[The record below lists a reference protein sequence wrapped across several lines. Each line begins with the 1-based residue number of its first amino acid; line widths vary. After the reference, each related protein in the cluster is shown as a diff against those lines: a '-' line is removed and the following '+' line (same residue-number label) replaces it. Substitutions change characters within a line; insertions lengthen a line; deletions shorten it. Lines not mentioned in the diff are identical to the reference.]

1 MLWLRNAS
9 ELRIRGRKWWR
20 VLSWIATVSMTVDIL
35 LFYVL
40 DLNTPRFSRWM
51 RPLMLFSTSRL
62 FRYVTSSFVQT
73 LPKIADIMLLTL
85 IFILFYAVLGMALF
99 TDTIILE
106 MVHNTS
112 YFEDF
117 TSVTRA
123 LMLVL
128 DIGTTEN
135 IPSVIYPY
143 LYRAPFLTFVYFASF
158 TFFFLWLILPL
169 FLSATYET
177 YCSLQRYM
185 MLKRSSRN
193 QAIQVLVY
201 DVLSLQSDLDQGS
214 ATEDVAAGITLDDWI
229 KYCAALDSRWT
240 KDTAIPKRMWNAMII
255 QQGYMPNFPRN
266 SVPKN
271 AESAAA
277 AAATPAAH
285 LARQVGLEVR
295 APLKDADLPSASAS
309 KSLFLNARLGRT
321 VPVRRH
327 ACCRS
332 KWKIMEPNRRIV
344 EAARAAVSD
353 QTSLFELHFRKH
365 LPRDV
370 LLSVE
375 KDQ

>member
-1 MLWLRNAS
+1 
-9 ELRIRGRKWWR
+9 
-20 VLSWIATVSMTVDIL
+20 
-35 LFYVL
+35 
-40 DLNTPRFSRWM
+40 
-51 RPLMLFSTSRL
+51 
-62 FRYVTSSFVQT
+62 
-73 LPKIADIMLLTL
+73 MLLTL

-201 DVLSLQSDLDQGS
+201 DVLSLQSDL
-214 ATEDVAAGITLDDWI
+214 AA
-229 KYCAALDSRWT
+229 
-240 KDTAIPKRMWNAMII
+240 
-255 QQGYMPNFPRN
+255 
-266 SVPKN
+266 
-271 AESAAA
+271 
-277 AAATPAAH
+277 
-285 LARQVGLEVR
+285 
-295 APLKDADLPSASAS
+295 
-309 KSLFLNARLGRT
+309 
-321 VPVRRH
+321 
-327 ACCRS
+327 
-332 KWKIMEPNRRIV
+332 
-344 EAARAAVSD
+344 
-353 QTSLFELHFRKH
+353 
-365 LPRDV
+365 
-370 LLSVE
+370 
-375 KDQ
+375 